1 MENRAYLGL
10 GSNMGD
16 RVFYLKQAVLML
28 EGHPNIQVSQKSS
41 FYTTA
46 PVGYLEQEDF
56 VNIVVEIQTTL
67 DPIGLLGVCGEIEE
81 ELKRVRVIHWG
92 PRTID
97 VDILWVEGYEN
108 NSDEL
113 TVPHP
118 RMHERGFVMVPLG
131 EINSSLVI
139 KNKTVIDW
147 CDTLVDQEVRK
158 MMDETW

>member
-1 MENRAYLGL
+1 MKNKAYLSL

-16 RVFYLKQAVLML
+16 RISHLKQAVSIL
-28 EGHPNIQVSQKSS
+28 EGHPHIQVRQKSS

-56 VNIVVEIQTTL
+56 VNIVLEVQTDL
-67 DPIGLLGVCGEIEE
+67 EPLALLGVCREIEE
-81 ELKRVRVIHWG
+81 ALKRVRVIHWG

-97 VDILWVEGYEN
+97 VDILYYEGYEN
-108 NSDEL
+108 HSDEL

-118 RMHERGFVMVPLG
+118 RMHERGFVMIPLR

-139 KNKTVIDW
+139 KGKTVLDW

-158 MMDETW
+158 MTDETW

>member
-1 MENRAYLGL
+1 MKPRAYLSL

-16 RVFYLKQAVLML
+16 RIFHLKQAVHLL
-28 EGHPNIQVSQKSS
+28 ENHPNIQVLQKSS

-56 VNIVVEIQTTL
+56 VNIVVAVETAL
-67 DPIGLLGVCGEIEE
+67 EPMALLEVCGEVEE
-81 ELKRVRVIHWG
+81 SLKRVRLIHWG

-97 VDILWVEGYEN
+97 VDILWYEGYES
-108 NSDEL
+108 NSEKL

-118 RMHERGFVMVPLG
+118 RMHERGFVMIPLG
-131 EINSSLVI
+131 ELNSSLVI
-139 KNKTVIDW
+139 KDRTVLDW

-158 MMDETW
+158 MTDETW